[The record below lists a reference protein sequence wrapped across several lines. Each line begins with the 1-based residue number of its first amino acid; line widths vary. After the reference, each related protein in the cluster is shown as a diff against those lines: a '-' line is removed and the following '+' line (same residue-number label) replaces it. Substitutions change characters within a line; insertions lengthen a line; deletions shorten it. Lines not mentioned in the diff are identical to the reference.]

1 MKKVI
6 ILKGLPASG
15 KSTWAKEQLDA
26 QPGAYKRINK
36 DALRAMLD
44 NSHWSKGNER
54 FVLRLRDQLILAA
67 LEDGKHVIVDD
78 TNLHPKHEQQIR
90 QLVKGHAEVEVRMF
104 EADVEECVERDADRA
119 KPVGAKVIRD
129 MHRQFIAPAAKTY
142 APPAAGLPDAV
153 LCDLDG
159 TLALLNGR
167 NPYDASVCEQ
177 DALNPVVAGIIRA
190 MGDGTRLVLV
200 SGREDRHR
208 PQTERW
214 LASHGITYDA
224 LHMRATGDNRRDAI
238 IKEEIFDAHI
248 RPHYAV
254 RFVLDDRNQVVAMW
268 RRLGLV
274 CLQVAE
280 GDF

>member
-15 KSTWAKEQLDA
+15 KSTWAKQQLDA

-36 DALRAMLD
+36 DDLRAMLD
-44 NSHWSKGNER
+44 NSHWSKSNEK

-67 LEDGKHVIVDD
+67 LEDGKHVIIDD

-90 QLVKGHAEVEVRMF
+90 QLVKGQAEVEVRMF
-104 EADVEECVERDADRA
+104 DADVEECVERDAGRA
-119 KPVGAKVIRD
+119 KPFGAKVIRD
-129 MHRQFIAPAAKTY
+129 MHRQFIAPAARPY
-142 APPAAGLPDAV
+142 APPAGLLDAV

-167 NPYDASVCEQ
+167 NPYDAATCEN
-177 DALNPVVAGIIRA
+177 DTLNPVVAGILRA
-190 MGDGTRLVLV
+190 MGEGVRLVLV
-200 SGREDRHR
+200 SGREEHHR
-208 PQTERW
+208 PKTERW
-214 LASHGITYDA
+214 LARHGIAYDV

-274 CLQVAE
+274 CLQVAD

>member
-15 KSTWAKEQLDA
+15 KSTWAKQLLDS

-36 DALRAMLD
+36 DDLRAMLD
-44 NSHWSKGNER
+44 NSHWSKGNEK
-54 FVLRLRDQLILAA
+54 FVLRLRDELILSA
-67 LEDGKHVIVDD
+67 LEEGKHVIVDD

-90 QLVKGHAEVEVRMF
+90 QLVKGQAEVEVRMF
-104 EADVEECVERDADRA
+104 DADVEECVERDAARA

-129 MHRQFIAPAAKTY
+129 MHRQFIAPAPKPY
-142 APPAAGLPDAV
+142 VLAPGLPEAV

-167 NPYDASVCEQ
+167 NPYDASTCEQ

-190 MGDGTRLVLV
+190 VGEGTRLVLV

-214 LASHGITYDA
+214 LASHAIAYDA
-224 LHMRATGDNRRDAI
+224 LHMRQTGDNRRDAI